1 MKLSLPAKLVTIFA
15 VLCFVSVA
23 ICQTKQNPNWQKI
36 DEKTFSFLLPAGF
49 IKTDMTG
56 VENYLGEYFKGKTRF
71 LFVEGDTASN
81 AYDARREAG
90 MEDYQE
96 TETII
101 KGRKTNVRAYTRVA
115 NGKRLY
121 RAELNIGNWE
131 KARIEL
137 YMELEGENLEDLKT
151 AKQIFGSVVF
161 SKQKQKSGK

>member
-1 MKLSLPAKLVTIFA
+1 
-15 VLCFVSVA
+15 
-23 ICQTKQNPNWQKI
+23 
-36 DEKTFSFLLPAGF
+36 
-49 IKTDMTG
+49 MTG